1 MPTHRV
7 QSSPWKWPALVF
19 FVIFVFGGGTLIGTT
34 FLPGEWYAGL
44 AKPPFNPPD
53 WLFGPVWSVLYL
65 LIAYAGWRI
74 WCRNPAG
81 LAMQVWFG
89 QLAFNFIWTPVFF
102 GMRLPGLALVVLAAM
117 LALIVLFIRLTWN
130 RDRISAISFLPY
142 AVWVAFAGL
151 LNLSIWWLN

>member
-1 MPTHRV
+1 MDTMAIKCRRAVRQVGVKRLVIAGGVGANRRLRV
-7 QSSPWKWPALVF
+7 RLAELMEGEGGKVFYPRPAF
-19 FVIFVFGGGTLIGTT
+19 CTDNG
-34 FLPGEWYAGL
+34 AM
-44 AKPPFNPPD
+44 
-53 WLFGPVWSVLYL
+53 
-65 LIAYAGWRI
+65 IAYAGWRI

-130 RDRISAISFLPY
+130 RDRISAIAFLPY
-142 AVWVAFAGL
+142 AAWVAFAGL

>member
-1 MPTHRV
+1 MARDLFSLLGFLAVCFAVAAAGGAVTA
-7 QSSPWKWPALVF
+7 SSVH
-19 FVIFVFGGGTLIGTT
+19 G
-34 FLPGEWYAGL
+34 WYQAL

-65 LIAYAGWRI
+65 LIAYAGWRL

-89 QLAFNFIWTPVFF
+89 QLALNFLWTPTFF
-102 GMRLPGLALVVLAAM
+102 GMHSPAIALFVIAAM

-130 RDRISAISFLPY
+130 RDRISAICFLPY
-142 AVWVAFAGL
+142 AAWVGFASL